1 MRQYNWL
8 EMGDI
13 NINDSQ
19 TEEYHDPVM
28 EFDYYRDL
36 ANHIS
41 PANYMEPYIIDKIEI
56 ANSLYAELQNAKR
69 NNISELVKIR
79 RKSEQLLGINYDP
92 NIFYLWLLRLYS
104 PEKYLNP
111 YNESQFLNAHR
122 ICSLLTESKDEYSN
136 LEDIWMSEREREE
149 REREERERE
158 ERERIHL
165 KMEHELEHREEQE
178 ERRSIKI
185 LIALIGVFLI
195 AAIVGALLS

>member
-1 MRQYNWL
+1 MKNETVYWL

-13 NINDSQ
+13 DNNDRQ

-28 EFDYYRDL
+28 GFDYYQDL

-41 PANYMEPYIIDKIEI
+41 PANYMEPYIIDKVEI
-56 ANSLYAELQNAKR
+56 ANDLYAELQNAKR
-69 NNISELVKIR
+69 DNISELVKIR

-111 YNESQFLNAHR
+111 YNENRFLNAHR
-122 ICSLLTESKDEYSN
+122 ICSLLTKSKDNYSN
-136 LEDIWMSEREREE
+136 LEDVWMS
-149 REREERERE
+149 ERE

-165 KMEHELEHREEQE
+165 KMEHEQEQREEKK
-178 ERRSIKI
+178 ERLSIKI

>member
-1 MRQYNWL
+1 MGQYRWL

-13 NINDSQ
+13 NNNDRQ

-28 EFDYYRDL
+28 EFDYYQDL

-41 PANYMEPYIIDKIEI
+41 PANYMEPYIIDKVEI
-56 ANSLYAELQNAKR
+56 ANGLYDEFQNVKR
-69 NNISELVKIR
+69 DNISELVKIR

-92 NIFYLWLLRLYS
+92 NIFYLWLCRLYS

-111 YNESQFLNAHR
+111 YNRSQLLNAHR
-122 ICSLLTESKDEYSN
+122 ICSLLTKSKDNYSN
-136 LEDIWMSEREREE
+136 LEDVWMSE

-165 KMEHELEHREEQE
+165 KMKHEQE
-178 ERRSIKI
+178 QIEEKKEKLSIKI
-185 LIALIGVFLI
+185 CIALIGVFLI
-195 AAIVGALLS
+195 SAILGALLS

>member
-1 MRQYNWL
+1 MGQYKWL
-8 EMGDI
+8 EMGDV
-13 NINDSQ
+13 NNNNSP

-41 PANYMEPYIIDKIEI
+41 PANYMKPYIIDKVEI
-56 ANSLYAELQNAKR
+56 ANSLYAELQNVKR
-69 NNISELVKIR
+69 DNISELVKIR

-111 YNESQFLNAHR
+111 YNENRFRNAHR
-122 ICSLLTESKDEYSN
+122 ICSLLTKSKDNYSN
-136 LEDIWMSEREREE
+136 LEDVWISE

-165 KMEHELEHREEQE
+165 KMKHEQE
-178 ERRSIKI
+178 QIEEKKEKLSIKI
-185 LIALIGVFLI
+185 CIALIGVFLI
-195 AAIVGALLS
+195 SAILGALLS